1 MGNGRSAFVH
11 TRVCISA
18 PNLIFLRKTLFNTAT
33 ALCHHPPLF
42 SIHSRNVTPLPLSS
56 IRLCIKRS
64 LSFHG
69 KTLPGILL
77 TRYRSDYFTWIFDLN
92 LPLPPH
98 WNFASIQR
106 NFPHVFTTFSLLFLF
121 FSRGGEGLF
130 ERSSRKVELYRGQP
144 SLLSTVPRWFFFSR
158 HCITDLYIF
167 FFSPAEEQFGE
178 GRASFL
184 PTESQTRGGKRAVE
198 ILSS

>member
-92 LPLPPH
+92 LPPPPIEISPRSNAIFPTFLP
-98 WNFASIQR
+98 R
-106 NFPHVFTTFSLLFLF
+106 FLF
-121 FSRGGEGLF
+121 FFSSFRGGREGLF

-167 FFSPAEEQFGE
+167 FFSPAEKQFGE

-184 PTESQTRGGKRAVE
+184 PTESQTRG
-198 ILSS
+198 